1 MWKDTLRI
9 AGAYVAYVIG
19 SGFATGQEIV
29 QFFTVYGIKG
39 IAGMLVCTV
48 LFAAMGSTLLADGF
62 RYGNGEISKLQNS
75 RYKKRTLNKP
85 ENKVDNIGGVY
96 EYYCG
101 SALGKVF
108 ELLMPI
114 ILFCTVVIMIAGA
127 GAAAREYYGF
137 DYQVGCT
144 AMAFIL
150 FSSYMLGF

>member
-75 RYKKRTLNKP
+75 R
-85 ENKVDNIGGVY
+85 
-96 EYYCG
+96 
-101 SALGKVF
+101 
-108 ELLMPI
+108 
-114 ILFCTVVIMIAGA
+114 
-127 GAAAREYYGF
+127 
-137 DYQVGCT
+137 
-144 AMAFIL
+144 
-150 FSSYMLGF
+150 